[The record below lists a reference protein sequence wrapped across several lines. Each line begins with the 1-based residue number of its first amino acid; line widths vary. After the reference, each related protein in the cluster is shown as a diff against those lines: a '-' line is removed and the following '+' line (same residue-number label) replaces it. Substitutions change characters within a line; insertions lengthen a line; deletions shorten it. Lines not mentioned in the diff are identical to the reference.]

1 MGKSRKH
8 GHPKKLDIS
17 NELRSLKHILK
28 TIYQII
34 SVVSTLSIMFG
45 IILFFYGRITL
56 FNKTDD
62 DLIIERIKGNLGDY
76 NIRQILKCDLHGLG
90 NESIIV
96 VAETSNYVD
105 YPEDTYPEGIS
116 IQPRSKLLF
125 YDQIRNSFLQSVY
138 NLFGY
143 GSQYSLR
150 YSFAVLDSYTTVNTA
165 YQAKVVDVID
175 LTYDGRPE
183 IIVQFSFYPGSAGII
198 LHGIFSY
205 SIQTQSYYLI
215 GTLPGFSEDDLGK
228 IIKSDLYS
236 DKNSTYSNYFDM
248 SLQFDLGYTSLRDV
262 DFFIE
267 TSNSVYLVR
276 TTHTIENDERN
287 GDPHTHYI
295 HLYLVHNY
303 SPDEIYWEYCYTEE
317 IPGKR
322 EFCTK
327 DFLEDYIERHNLLSY
342 CYSSNERW
350 Y

>member
-1 MGKSRKH
+1 MQRNKKRWFQ
-8 GHPKKLDIS
+8 KKLKIFQKAHFL
-17 NELRSLKHILK
+17 NHILQ
-28 TIYQII
+28 TTYRII
-34 SVVSTLSIMFG
+34 SVVSTFSIAFG
-45 IILFFYGRITL
+45 LVLFFYGRFTL

-62 DLIIERIKGNLGDY
+62 DLIIENIKGELGDY
-76 NIRQILKCDLHGLG
+76 HIMQILKADLHGLG

-96 VAETSNYVD
+96 VAETTNYID
-105 YPEDTYPEGIS
+105 YPEGTYSDGIS

-125 YDQIRNSFLQSVY
+125 YDQINNSFLQSVY

-150 YSFAVLDSYTTVNTA
+150 YSFAVSDSFTTANTA
-165 YQAKVVDVID
+165 YKAEIVDLID

-183 IIVQFSFYPGSAGII
+183 IVVQFSFFPGSAGII

-215 GTLPGFSEDDLGK
+215 GTLPSFSEEDLGK
-228 IIKSDLYS
+228 VIKSDLYS
-236 DKNSTYSNYFDM
+236 EENPPYSNYFDD
-248 SLQFDLGYTSLRDV
+248 SLQFDLDYTSLRDV

-276 TTHTIENDERN
+276 TTHTIEDGESN
-287 GDPHTHYI
+287 GGPHTHYI
-295 HLYLVHNY
+295 HLYAIRDY
-303 SPDEIYWEYCYTEE
+303 SPWSLYWEYCYTEE

-327 DFLEDYIERHNLLSY
+327 DFLVDYIEKNDLLSY
-342 CYSSNERW
+342 CY
-350 Y
+350 